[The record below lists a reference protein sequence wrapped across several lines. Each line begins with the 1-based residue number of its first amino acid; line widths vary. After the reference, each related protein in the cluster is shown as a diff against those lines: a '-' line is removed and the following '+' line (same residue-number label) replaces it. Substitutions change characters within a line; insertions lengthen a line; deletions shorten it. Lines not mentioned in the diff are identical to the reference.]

1 MEIAS
6 NLQSFL
12 EVTSTVFLIYLFEL
26 SLLLFTV
33 WRNKPKEL

>member
-12 EVTSTVFLIYLFEL
+12 EVTLTVFLIYLFEL
-26 SLLLFTV
+26 LLLLFTV

>member
-12 EVTSTVFLIYLFEL
+12 EVTMTVFLIYLFEL